1 MRFIDLFA
9 GIGGF
14 RIPFDEFGYK
24 CVFSSEIDKFARQT
38 YRTHFGEEPHGDIT
52 KISAEEIPE
61 HDLLLAGFP
70 CQPFSKA
77 GHQKGFED
85 SRGTMFFEIMRIL
98 KHHKPKYFILE
109 NVKQLVKHNN
119 GETLEYILSQL
130 RSLYGDEVYWKV
142 LNAKDFGLPQNRE
155 RIFISN
161 FGILESRSKKA
172 TKLGDILEDNVD
184 EKYTIS
190 EKLWTGLQRRREANK
205 AKGSGFGYR
214 LFSPDSEY
222 VSTIT
227 ARYGKDGAE
236 VLVRDLLEDN
246 VDESY
251 YYNDSKYYDMLK
263 EKMTNKDS
271 CYQLRRTYVRENK
284 NNLCPTLTANM
295 GTGGHNVPLVL
306 DKINPRKLTP
316 LSPEGSTGS
325 LNPRKLTPREC
336 ARLQGFP
343 DSFVI
348 PVSNAQAY
356 KQFGNSVAVNVIR
369 HLAEILEGE
378 EE

>member
-52 KISAEEIPE
+52 KIAAKEIPR

-85 SRGTMFFEIMRIL
+85 ARGTMFFEIMRIL

-130 RSLYGDEVYWKV
+130 RSIYGDEVCWKV

-161 FGILESRSKKA
+161 FPILESRSKKA

-190 EKLWTGLQRRREANK
+190 EKLWAGLKRRREANK
-205 AKGSGFGYR
+205 AKVSGFGYR
-214 LFSPDSEY
+214 MFYSNSKY

-236 VLVRDLLEDN
+236 VLVAPCLMDIKDKLE
-246 VDESY
+246 
-251 YYNDSKYYDMLK
+251 KRGQ
-263 EKMTNKDS
+263 EK
-271 CYQLRRTYVRENK
+271 
-284 NNLCPTLTANM
+284 
-295 GTGGHNVPLVL
+295 VL
-306 DKINPRKLTP
+306 DWLI
-316 LSPEGSTGS
+316 SGSDS
-325 LNPRKLTPREC
+325 DNLLCPRKLTPREC

>member
-85 SRGTMFFEIMRIL
+85 ARGTMFFEIMRIL

-109 NVKQLVKHNN
+109 NVKQLIRHNN

-130 RSLYGDEVYWKV
+130 RSIYGDEVCWKV
-142 LNAKDFGLPQNRE
+142 LNSKDFGLPQNRE
-155 RIFISN
+155 RVFITNFRIFDN
-161 FGILESRSKKA
+161 AKSKR
-172 TKLGDILEDNVD
+172 TKLADILQDNVD

-190 EKLWTGLQRRREANK
+190 RKLWAGLQRRREANK
-205 AKGSGFGYR
+205 AKGCGFGYR

-236 VLVRDLLEDN
+236 VLVAPCLMEEKDKL
-246 VDESY
+246 
-251 YYNDSKYYDMLK
+251 
-263 EKMTNKDS
+263 EKMGIDKMLTNYLVSWLDS
-271 CYQLRRTYVRENK
+271 
-284 NNLCPTLTANM
+284 NNLL
-295 GTGGHNVPLVL
+295 
-306 DKINPRKLTP
+306 R
-316 LSPEGSTGS
+316 
-325 LNPRKLTPREC
+325 PRKLTPREC

-378 EE
+378 EEGDPNFTP